1 MNHKLKY
8 LHNSKLKSNLSL
20 LKSTKNV
27 KRRDNIEIDKNN
39 TDRKKRFQRIL
50 HKRKRRNSTSIS
62 KIDME
67 VDRKRRE
74 IVLMNTIMGRKGIT
88 IEMREAEVDK
98 NIKKIRIE
106 KTKSTKETTIGNLVL
121 MIDSTTETM
130 DDLVFIECYY

>member
-1 MNHKLKY
+1 
-8 LHNSKLKSNLSL
+8 
-20 LKSTKNV
+20 
-27 KRRDNIEIDKNN
+27 
-39 TDRKKRFQRIL
+39 
-50 HKRKRRNSTSIS
+50 
-62 KIDME
+62 ME

-74 IVLMNTIMGRKGIT
+74 IVLMNTIMSAKGIT

>member
-1 MNHKLKY
+1 
-8 LHNSKLKSNLSL
+8 
-20 LKSTKNV
+20 
-27 KRRDNIEIDKNN
+27 
-39 TDRKKRFQRIL
+39 
-50 HKRKRRNSTSIS
+50 
-62 KIDME
+62 ME